1 MTNDQ
6 LIERVLETGIQNA
19 LYTKMLV
26 DLLKSMSRE
35 ELEDRLDYAKNLE
48 SKND

>member
-1 MTNDQ
+1 MTNDE
-6 LIERVLETGIQNA
+6 LIEHVLETGIQHA

-35 ELEDRLDYAKNLE
+35 ELEDRLEYVKNLE
-48 SKND
+48 SKD